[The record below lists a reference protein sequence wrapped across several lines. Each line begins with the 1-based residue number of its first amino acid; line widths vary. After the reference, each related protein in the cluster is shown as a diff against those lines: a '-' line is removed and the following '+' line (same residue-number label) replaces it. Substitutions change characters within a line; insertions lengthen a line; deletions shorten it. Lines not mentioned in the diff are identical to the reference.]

1 MLNPAESSSKSSIE
15 YFEDSFVR
23 DGFASQRMYPNEALV
38 QFMMG
43 RFGRME
49 MGKRRAIRVLEVGCG
64 SGANLWMLAKEG
76 FEVHGLDASA
86 TGLSLAQAHLAKKW
100 GVDAELTCGDFTHLP
115 YSDDYFDAVIDV
127 VSLQHLCLKG
137 TALALSEI
145 ARVMKENG
153 AFFSYRLSDR
163 SVMYSRT
170 ASPMIDAATVE
181 NITPP
186 LPLADNGPTSFLG
199 PSLATMLYS
208 DAGLSVDS
216 IQSFARTYKS
226 GDFAEYL
233 AIEASLS

>member
-1 MLNPAESSSKSSIE
+1 MLNPAKSSSKSSKE
-15 YFEDSFVR
+15 YFEDSFKR

-43 RFGRME
+43 RFGCME
-49 MGKRRAIRVLEVGCG
+49 MDKRYAVRVLEVGCG

-76 FEVHGLDASA
+76 FDVHGLDASA
-86 TGLSLAQAHLAKKW
+86 VALSLAQAHLAKKW
-100 GVDAELTCGDFTHLP
+100 NVDAELACGDFTHLP
-115 YSDDYFDAVIDV
+115 YPDEYFDVVVDI

-137 TALALSEI
+137 KALALSEV
-145 ARVMKENG
+145 ARVLKGNG

-163 SVMYSRT
+163 SVMYSHS
-170 ASPMIDAATVE
+170 ASPMVDAATVE
-181 NITPP
+181 NITAP

-208 DAGLSVDS
+208 DAGLSIDS

-226 GDFAEYL
+226 GDFVEYL
-233 AIEASLS
+233 AIEASLI